1 MLSDRAVE
9 RRIARHRQQLQPRKV
24 RAGVIADAW
33 SLLVC
38 CARNEMTRM
47 PSFLDHYRQLG
58 VGHFLVLDNQ
68 SEDGLQ
74 DYLAQQPDCSSWVA
88 NGSYKASNFGM
99 DWCNSLLA
107 QYGVGKWCITVD
119 PDEFLVY
126 PHCERRGLR
135 SLTDR
140 MDAIGQ
146 PSLFTVMIDA
156 YGEAPLSQNRL
167 ASGVDPFHICPWF
180 DRFNLTQR
188 FDPETQSF
196 WVQGGVRMR
205 RFFADRPQQAPALNK
220 VPLVRWRDGLRYVSS
235 MHHLNNPA
243 LNCTVLDRPEAVSG
257 ALFHFK
263 YVNLLQQKATE
274 EMVRGE
280 HYAGSVE
287 YKAYLEAGDVVLFD
301 PDISIKYGGS
311 QQLVRL
317 GFMQAG
323 SWL

>member
-1 MLSDRAVE
+1 
-9 RRIARHRQQLQPRKV
+9 
-24 RAGVIADAW
+24 
-33 SLLVC
+33 
-38 CARNEMTRM
+38 
-47 PSFLDHYRQLG
+47 
-58 VGHFLVLDNQ
+58 
-68 SEDGLQ
+68 
-74 DYLAQQPDCSSWVA
+74 
-88 NGSYKASNFGM
+88 
-99 DWCNSLLA
+99 
-107 QYGVGKWCITVD
+107 
-119 PDEFLVY
+119 
-126 PHCERRGLR
+126 
-135 SLTDR
+135 
-140 MDAIGQ
+140 
-146 PSLFTVMIDA
+146 
-156 YGEAPLSQNRL
+156 
-167 ASGVDPFHICPWF
+167 
-180 DRFNLTQR
+180 
-188 FDPETQSF
+188 
-196 WVQGGVRMR
+196 MR